1 MCNRTDCYPVPTA
14 RELLSDP
21 IIRAVMAADAVDE
34 NQLRALLE
42 QMSRQQAAK
51 TENIAARQ

>member
-1 MCNRTDCYPVPTA
+1 
-14 RELLSDP
+14 
-21 IIRAVMAADAVDE
+21 MAADAVDE

-51 TENIAARQ
+51 TQNIAARH

>member
-1 MCNRTDCYPVPTA
+1 
-14 RELLSDP
+14 
-21 IIRAVMAADAVDE
+21 MAADAVDE

-51 TENIAARQ
+51 TQSIVARH